1 MTTKNC
7 HLETIKTWLTPGMN
21 VKRWILLTM
30 FGLALLGLS
39 VLVLVD
45 FTILGVVKRWMID
58 NIMIDFFGKNRLYT
72 PNWVSLLLGA
82 VVLFTSFFSI
92 IYGIRK
98 LLNSVITSLIPER
111 EKAIADIVKEYR
123 FRNKMLN
130 IVVIGGGTG
139 IFPYLQALKELPFSV
154 TAIVTVAD
162 SGGSSGKLREEYGI
176 LAPGDIRR
184 ALIALSDKKSNEM
197 EKMFNYRF
205 KEGSLKDHSLGNLM
219 ITALTEMTG
228 DFSESIYQLSRI
240 LDVKGKV
247 IPFTLDSLNLCAE
260 YEDGSVVI
268 GEANIHLQGKRIRK
282 IFFDP
287 PYCKPLLRVI
297 EELDKADV
305 ILLGPGSLYTS
316 VLPCLII
323 TPIADIIYNSQA
335 LKIYNANLMTE
346 AGETDHYSVSDHL
359 EGLKTNVGMNIIDYV
374 LVNNG
379 TMPQEVRDFYG
390 HYNSIPVECDLE
402 KIKKAGVTP
411 LSYDLVEV
419 SEGKIRHSPEKVRQ
433 ALSDIFSKA
442 KYVRKG
448 VFPF

>member
-390 HYNSIPVECDLE
+390 QYNSIPVECDLE